1 MSKRA
6 HKVDLLDRRK
16 RRVRKKISG
25 TPDVPRLSVRRSN
38 SHIYA
43 QIIDDT
49 TGVTLAASSSVM
61 LNINGSNVESAKK
74 VGEALAKA
82 AQDKSINSVRFDRGG
97 RLFHG
102 RVKALADSARDGG
115 LQF

>member
-6 HKVDLLDRRK
+6 HKVDLLERRK

-25 TPDVPRLSVRRSN
+25 TPETPRLSVRRSN

-43 QIIDDT
+43 RIIDDEN
-49 TGVTLAASSSVM
+49 GVTLAAASSVM
-61 LNINGSNVESAKK
+61 LNIAGGNVESAQK

-82 AQDKSINSVRFDRGG
+82 ATEKSIKSVRFDRGG

-102 RVKALADSARDGG
+102 RVKALADSARESG